1 MMKQTDPDRKRPSAA
16 EPRNSSGAPSHD
28 FTMGLAL
35 FDYIPVWFFA
45 FAVLFLA
52 AGWPLRAADSPVP
65 ADPSAPPVSLAARYV
80 ANPAAL
86 AASRTG
92 HTVFCLGALVA
103 IFAGFAKAT
112 WKLLL
117 VLKAQGGAKR
127 VSQKTVDFL
136 GARFFPRQ
144 LCGLLLMAASFL
156 IARRAFRWSAIGAL
170 LVRFPAVLFV
180 VLFAVCFLATGYVR
194 AKTFDRLSARSN
206 WLAEILNCGMQASF
220 LGLVLSL
227 LAA

>member
-1 MMKQTDPDRKRPSAA
+1 MEKDRTKT
-16 EPRNSSGAPSHD
+16 EHD
-28 FTMGLAL
+28 FTLGLAL
-35 FDYIPVWFFA
+35 FDYVPVWFFA

-52 AGWPLRAADSPVP
+52 AAWPLRAADSPVP
-65 ADPSAPPVSLAARYV
+65 VDPSAPPVSLTASYA

-92 HTVFCLGALVA
+92 HTVFCAGALIAV
-103 IFAGFAKAT
+103 FAGFAKAT

-127 VSQKTVDFL
+127 VSQKTVGFL

-144 LCGLLLMAASFL
+144 LTGLLLMAVAFL
-156 IARRAFRWSAIGAL
+156 IARRAFHWNRILPACG
-170 LVRFPAVLFV
+170 RFPALLF
-180 VLFAVCFLATGYVR
+180 LILMLLAFLATGYVR
-194 AKTFDRLSARSN
+194 AKKFDRLSARSN
-206 WLAEILNCGMQASF
+206 WIAEILNCGMQASF